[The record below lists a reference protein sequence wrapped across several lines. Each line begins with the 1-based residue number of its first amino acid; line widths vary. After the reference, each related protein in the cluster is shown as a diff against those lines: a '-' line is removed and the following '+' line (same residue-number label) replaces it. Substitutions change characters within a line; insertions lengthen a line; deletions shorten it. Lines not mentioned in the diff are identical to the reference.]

1 MENITMFYGIVEEIF
16 NIINQILL
24 MYIFRKFEVKL
35 GFKRVFLILF
45 ALILSFVLGMIFSS
59 KALTLLINIFIQFSV
74 FMKIVDIDKK
84 KRYVYFLFTLILQAF
99 FVTVV
104 QLFFRNILNIQASY
118 NINSMSIAIF
128 LFVMIAIVFLY
139 KKNKYNEDSEEINH
153 YVYIFLTIGFLS
165 GSLMMMVVHLFGNKF
180 SIAMNIALLIL
191 AFITIIANIIVYV
204 FYIKKYKEN
213 LSHKTE
219 LISLERVLNMQE
231 RYFHDT
237 IESYKELRE
246 FRHDIA
252 GYFNT
257 IEQLILDEKY
267 NELQALT
274 KNLKNTNNKSVHNSC
289 NNIYISATL
298 HQFMHTLKE
307 ERIKF
312 SFQYDVLEKV
322 VVENNHLCSLIY
334 NLMSNA
340 VEACKKC
347 VNEREINLIIYRKNK
362 ALIFK
367 VSNTVDDSF
376 RLSNLK
382 VGNSSKKDKFNHGIG
397 LRNINNIVEKY
408 NGNIDFE
415 LNNDKL
421 TACVILLHGV
431 QE

>member
-1 MENITMFYGIVEEIF
+1 MENITMFFGIAEEIL

-24 MYIFRKFEVKL
+24 MYIFRKFELKVD
-35 GFKRVFLILF
+35 FKRVFLILF
-45 ALILSFVLGMIFSS
+45 ALSLSFALGMLFSS
-59 KALTLLINIFIQFSV
+59 KVLTLLINIFIQFLA

-84 KRYVYFLFTLILQAF
+84 KRCIYFFFTLILQAF

-104 QLFFRNILNIQASY
+104 QLFFKNILNIQASY
-118 NINSMSIAIF
+118 NLNSMFIAIF
-128 LFVMIAIVFLY
+128 LFVIIAIAFLY
-139 KKNKYNEDSEEINH
+139 RKNKYNEDSEEINH

-180 SIAMNIALLIL
+180 SVTMNIALLIL

-246 FRHDIA
+246 FRHDIS

-257 IEQLILDEKY
+257 IERLILDEKY

-274 KNLKNTNNKSVHNSC
+274 KNLKNTNNNSVQNSC
-289 NNIYISATL
+289 SNIYISATL
-298 HQFMHTLKE
+298 HQFMYTLKE
-307 ERIKF
+307 ESIKF
-312 SFQYDVLEKV
+312 SFQYDVLEEL

-347 VNEREINLIIYRKNK
+347 IDDREIKLIIYQKNR

-376 RLSNLK
+376 RLSSLK
-382 VGNSSKKDKFNHGIG
+382 VGNSSKKNKFNHGIG
-397 LRNINNIVEKY
+397 LKNINNIVEKY

-415 LNNDKL
+415 LINNKL
-421 TACVILLHGV
+421 VACVILLHGV
-431 QE
+431 

>member
-1 MENITMFYGIVEEIF
+1 MENITMFFGIAEEIF

-24 MYIFRKFEVKL
+24 MYIFRKFELKVD
-35 GFKRVFLILF
+35 FKRVFLILF
-45 ALILSFVLGMIFSS
+45 ALSLSFALGMLFSS
-59 KALTLLINIFIQFSV
+59 KVLTLLINIFIQFLA

-84 KRYVYFLFTLILQAF
+84 KRCIYFFFTLILQAF

-104 QLFFRNILNIQASY
+104 QLFFKNILNIQASY
-118 NINSMSIAIF
+118 NLNSMFIAIF
-128 LFVMIAIVFLY
+128 LFVIIAIAFLY

-180 SIAMNIALLIL
+180 SVTMNIALLIL

-204 FYIKKYKEN
+204 LYIKKYKEN
-213 LSHKTE
+213 LSHKAE

-231 RYFHDT
+231 RYFRDT

-246 FRHDIA
+246 FRHDIS

-257 IEQLILDEKY
+257 IERLIFDEKY
-267 NELQALT
+267 NELHALT
-274 KNLKNTNNKSVHNSC
+274 KNLKNTNQKSVQNSC
-289 NNIYISATL
+289 SNIYISATL
-298 HQFMHTLKE
+298 HQFMYTLKE
-307 ERIKF
+307 ESIKF
-312 SFQYDVLEKV
+312 SFQYDVLEEL

-347 VNEREINLIIYRKNK
+347 IDDREIKLIIYQKNR

-382 VGNSSKKDKFNHGIG
+382 VGNSSKKNKFNHGIG
-397 LRNINNIVEKY
+397 LKNINNIVEKY

-415 LNNDKL
+415 LINNKL
-421 TACVILLHGV
+421 VACVILLHGV
-431 QE
+431 